1 MKIVIV
7 PSWYPTENNPLNGI
21 FFKEQAK
28 ALQKAGHDVTVLYPE
43 VWTTRMLK
51 TSKAKKGISIELE
64 DGVKT
69 YRLRGYNL
77 IPGRVPFAT
86 AKVFYSRL
94 ETLYKLYV
102 EKEGKPDMLHAHS
115 CLWAGWSAAKL
126 SEKEGIPFVITEHS
140 TAFLR
145 NLIRPYEKK
154 EITYACQKAEYVISV
169 GPGLAQEL
177 EKYISKDKIKII
189 PNIVD
194 IGMFQID
201 ESKLAQTGVFR
212 FFSVA
217 FLQHKKGMDILIQA
231 FAKYFKGK
239 PVELVIGGNGEEREA
254 LELLA
259 KKLNI
264 EKQIIF
270 LGELNRERVK
280 EEIQKAHAFVL
291 ASRFETFGVVFI
303 EALAC
308 GKPIVA
314 TACGGPEMIVNELNG
329 KLVQVE
335 DVEGLGQAM
344 QSIQE
349 NYHTYHAEDIR
360 KDCVSR
366 FSEESV
372 VTKITKLYEQVLRV

>member
-7 PSWYPTENNPLNGI
+7 PSWYPTENNPINGI

-43 VWTTRMLK
+43 VWTTRMMK
-51 TSKAKKGISIELE
+51 VSKAKKGVWVGLE

-69 YRLRGYNL
+69 YRLRGYNI

-94 ETLYKLYV
+94 VKLYKLYV
-102 EKEGKPDMLHAHS
+102 EKEGKPDILHAHS
-115 CLWAGWSAAKL
+115 CLWAGWSVAKL
-126 SEKEGIPFVITEHS
+126 TEKENVPFVITEHS

-145 NLIRPYEKK
+145 NLIRPYEK
-154 EITYACQKAEYVISV
+154 EQISYACQRAEYVISV
-169 GPGLAQEL
+169 GPGLAKEL
-177 EKYISKDKIKII
+177 ENYISKDKVKII

-201 ESKLAQTGVFR
+201 ETKLSQSGVFR

-231 FAKYFKGK
+231 FAKYFKEK
-239 PVELVIGGNGEEREA
+239 PVELVIGGNGEEKSE
-254 LELLA
+254 LESLTKQLGV
-259 KKLNI
+259 

-335 DVEGLGQAM
+335 DIDGLGLAM
-344 QSIQE
+344 KSIE
-349 NYHTYHAEDIR
+349 DNYHVYNANEIR
-360 KDCVSR
+360 NDCISR
-366 FSEESV
+366 FSEEAV
-372 VTKITKLYEQVLRV
+372 VTKITNLYDQVLRV